1 MPKLYYLTPDEL
13 QGATL
18 LNENTWM
25 REYQALMLGLANTS
39 EGKDLLLIHD
49 HGLPVIGI
57 RKNAVLYDQGGG
69 QLMAD
74 FRIGAK
80 WGNLVRARWREV
92 RSALERINEL
102 QILGRSQSYRGYPV
116 PAGAASLAVVPDPH
130 VEDTSMDGYAGAT
143 YNLNT
148 AWSTVLAEGGGNSDA
163 NAATI
168 AVYTACY
175 SVSTQWAN
183 MSIGFFLFD
192 TSPLTASAVISAA
205 TVDFRF
211 NLKSDEFA
219 QAGSIALVQTTT
231 ASNTSIA
238 NGDYGAGPFDRVG
251 TDADVA
257 IADITTDS
265 STPSRFTLSSGG
277 RGNIATTG
285 ITKLGVQTAHFTDNS
300 EPTWLSNKRH
310 SVTIRSAEYASSV
323 EPTLTVTY
331 TLAFTPRAIMF

>member
-1 MPKLYYLTPDEL
+1 LPKLYYLTPDEL

-25 REYQALMLGLANTS
+25 RDYQALMLGLANTS

-102 QILGRSQSYRGYPV
+102 QILGRSQLYRGYPL
-116 PAGAASLAVVPDPH
+116 PAGAASLAVVPDAHP
-130 VEDTSMDGYAGAT
+130 ESTSMDGYAGAT

-148 AWSTVLAEGGGNSDA
+148 AWNTVRTEGGGNSSDTSA
-163 NAATI
+163 EI

-175 SVSTQWAN
+175 TTSTQWAN

-192 TSPLTASAVISAA
+192 TSPLTAGATISAA
-205 TVDFRF
+205 TTAFRF
-211 NLKSDEFA
+211 RLKSDEFA
-219 QAGSIALVQTTT
+219 EAGSIALVLTTT
-231 ASNTSIA
+231 ASNTAIA
-238 NGDYGAGPFDRVG
+238 NGDYGSGPFSRVG
-251 TDADVA
+251 TA
-257 IADITTDS
+257 ADITINSIATDS
-265 STPSRFTLSSGG
+265 STASTFTLSSGG
-277 RGNIATTG
+277 RDNISKTG
-285 ITKLGVQTAHFTDNS
+285 ITKLGIQTAHFTDND
-300 EPTWLSNKRH
+300 EPTWASNQRH
-310 SVTIRSAEYASSV
+310 SVTPRSAEYGNSV
-323 EPTLTVTY
+323 EPTLTITY